1 MSRHTPPPNQG
12 TKTERTREY
21 EDRLVELERG
31 EQAQPQLTWVVVE
44 NPDQAFLL
52 EEDDYILDSHFNP
65 QYDIW
70 EVLIRLEPEDDE

>member
-12 TKTERTREY
+12 EEMDRTQQY

-31 EQAQPQLTWVVVE
+31 EQAQPQLKWVVVE
-44 NPDQAFLL
+44 NPDQTFLL

-65 QYDIW
+65 EYDIW
-70 EVLIRLEPEDDE
+70 EVLIRLESDDDE